1 MIETKNNRQ
10 TLVFDFDGVI
20 HRYSKGWQSGKI
32 YDPPTDGIKNLLDI
46 LKPLYKIV
54 IISTRCI
61 DPSMKKEMISWL
73 KKYNIP
79 YDEISAEKVPAL
91 AYIDDR
97 AINFD
102 GDCDKLFRRI
112 MEFKPWTAKFEE
124 NGK

>member
-1 MIETKNNRQ
+1 METKDNRQ

-20 HRYSKGWQSGKI
+20 HKYSKGWQSGKI
-32 YDPPTDGIKNLLDI
+32 YDEPTPGIRSLLVT

-61 DPSMKKEMISWL
+61 DPSMKKDMIAWL
-73 KKYNIP
+73 KKNDIP

-91 AYIDDR
+91 CYIDDR

>member
-1 MIETKNNRQ
+1 MFTNDNRKQ

-20 HRYSKGWQSGKI
+20 HRYSRGWQGGKI
-32 YDPPTDGIKNLLDI
+32 YDPPTDGIINLLKI

-54 IISTRCI
+54 IVSTRCI
-61 DPSMKKEMISWL
+61 DVSLKKEMLAWL
-73 KKYNIP
+73 RKYDIP
-79 YDEISAEKVPAL
+79 YDEIGAEKVPAL

-102 GDCDKLFRRI
+102 GDCDKVFRRI

-124 NGK
+124 DGR